1 VKLFEVKRPR
11 TEKPFTVLVDCFS
24 QRGDEYFFSDV
35 YGSKAWDSNR
45 MECRFDFLFLQNLWT
60 HMGLDGEFTMDVLK
74 KRVDRCY
81 PGEGRVAESE
91 PIVYRSPLESVEKL
105 LEMRR
110 IKRVKK

>member
-1 VKLFEVKRPR
+1 
-11 TEKPFTVLVDCFS
+11 VDCFS
-24 QRGDEYFFSDV
+24 SRGDEYFFSDV

-45 MECRFDFLFLQNLWT
+45 MECRYDFLFLQNLWS
-60 HMGLDGEFTMDVLK
+60 HLGLDGEFTMDVLK

-91 PIVYRSPLESVEKL
+91 PIVYRSHLEDVEKL

-110 IKRVKK
+110 IKRVKR